1 MRGAPVITS
10 CAAFCGR
17 IIPADA
23 GSTIRPSPVS
33 KPTWDHPRGCG
44 EHASLTS
51 WSPSP
56 HGSSPRM
63 RGAQTGLSSDEQ
75 ALGIIPADA
84 GSTDDFSR
92 ALDPPEDHPRG
103 CGEHTQASMRPPMTR
118 GSSPRMRGAPDFEQY
133 YSDPTRIIPADAG
146 STTTTIRMQPSEKD
160 HPRGCGEHDG
170 EIVHVPC
177 RPGSSPR
184 MRGAQRTATRPED
197 CRGIIPADAGSTHQ

>member
-1 MRGAPVITS
+1 MRFPDLRNEGSSPRMRGARFCLRKMVWCTRIIPADAGSTDRRRPGTS
-10 CAAFCGR
+10 ADRDHPRGCGEHPSSHHARPFAAGSSPR
-17 IIPADA
+17 MRGALPARADGSAEMGIIPADA

-84 GSTDDFSR
+84 GSTTAR
-92 ALDPPEDHPRG
+92 KGPAPHAGDHPRG
-103 CGEHTQASMRPPMTR
+103 CGEH
-118 GSSPRMRGAPDFEQY
+118 
-133 YSDPTRIIPADAG
+133 
-146 STTTTIRMQPSEKD
+146 
-160 HPRGCGEHDG
+160 
-170 EIVHVPC
+170 
-177 RPGSSPR
+177 
-184 MRGAQRTATRPED
+184 
-197 CRGIIPADAGSTHQ
+197 